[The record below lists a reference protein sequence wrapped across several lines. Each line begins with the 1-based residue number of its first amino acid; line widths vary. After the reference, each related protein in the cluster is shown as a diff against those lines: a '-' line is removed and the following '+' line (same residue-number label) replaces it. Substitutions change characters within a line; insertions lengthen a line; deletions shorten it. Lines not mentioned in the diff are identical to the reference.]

1 MKIDLKD
8 YINGREDLF
17 TANNVVEME
26 ECLAKFLEW
35 HEKAINYSQ
44 SYVMRSPFLSSP
56 EPAIIQDE
64 FKAYEVSW
72 KCQKGHINFQTI
84 LRLGT
89 QNDICLKCGKHYKY
103 TVTQDFA

>member
-1 MKIDLKD
+1 MSTDKTSLE
-8 YINGREDLF
+8 NE
-17 TANNVVEME
+17 TQPS
-26 ECLAKFLEW
+26 CLGA
-35 HEKAINYSQ
+35 
-44 SYVMRSPFLSSP
+44 VRRSTFLSSP

-89 QNDICLKCGKHYKY
+89 QNDICLKCGKHYEY
-103 TVTQDFA
+103 TVAQDFA

>member
-1 MKIDLKD
+1 MS
-8 YINGREDLF
+8 N
-17 TANNVVEME
+17 
-26 ECLAKFLEW
+26 
-35 HEKAINYSQ
+35 EKLSNEVQKPPLRKVA
-44 SYVMRSPFLSSP
+44 VMRSPFLSSP

-89 QNDICLKCGKHYKY
+89 QNDICLKCGKHYEY